1 MIKWTDLSGIRER
14 FLLSP
19 LISVCIVFISISI
32 VNYSLQCFIRNVFIV
47 SDNCIYLIRNPKAQ
61 QLFPFDIQDVRKQY
75 HLLLFSLPVSA
86 FYSAIHR
93 DIYIQSRS
101 QLLLQQSAS
110 IFCAN
115 NVRIFFNLSLFGK
128 FTTFISFMHIECQ

>member
-1 MIKWTDLSGIRER
+1 MVWAECNRVLHDGCRLCIRER

-110 IFCAN
+110 DSSRFDLLC
-115 NVRIFFNLSLFGK
+115 
-128 FTTFISFMHIECQ
+128 E